1 MQNVAAYLYRA
12 KQKSGKY
19 HLFTYF
25 EVKSDDHAETKR
37 DFLFMEAGHSKADY
51 FAPVRIDFP
60 VVDELPAE
68 GEFSE
73 TFWLTWALESDAG
86 KTCVPRDTLDPSVA
100 FPKLYPYMTKPA
112 GGAGAAGNSRST
124 EKPQVVQEQQKPAG
138 EYFAS
143 SLDKHTVIA
152 AAWLYGNNCLKL
164 NDEQLAAAKALV
176 MDDAQRYPQNVILAL
191 TSLKQFAHTYPE
203 MPITVISGMK
213 AIWPPFGK
221 VPELGKLCQ
230 FATEYLDA
238 TVEQR
243 AGVISKW
250 QTSAAGGAKPTAPVD
265 TEATSTMAI
274 IPPIGDVALRKH
286 VALSITGVNPSLAKA
301 RDVTNANG
309 IEDARDPAWRAWYT
323 TYSVIPGIQE
333 VDTDTRHAIIS
344 DGLKNLKLLTDN
356 EGRLHFVK
364 SRLAGHPACP
374 ELADYT
380 QPTSAND
387 GVNADSVQQEPESAQ
402 QNGADVQQ
410 TATEAQQAASNAGE
424 KDEVVAEFETERCA
438 WLRAEIRTALAGTT
452 GVMDESDV
460 AELTAA
466 VGDGISHSY
475 IARLLAK
482 EIETCDPFKQLI
494 ADEVHHLTC
503 DVLENWQDKK
513 NPRVAF
519 IDSRVEFYL
528 QEARRAAEQ
537 KCQEMAA
544 SIDGTTSGAQ
554 QQENQE
560 PARVDASNEGVK
572 TEVAQQQPGEL
583 RSMGGGFFDVST
595 LFNESPLAKV
605 DAAGAT
611 TGDDVREF
619 LDSSTET
626 ADVSGETAGL
636 SGKNVNT
643 AAPVEVQNEAAA
655 AVDDA
660 PRREEPAAPAYFEPG
675 RYLDIPNEVYHS
687 ANGISSTMAK
697 DARIS
702 LMYYHGRHV
711 IKTIQR
717 ERTDALTFGSLVHA
731 LALEPEKLDEEFI
744 VEPLIPEGAFTDTAS
759 MRAFIELHNATLPK
773 RTDADTLRAVIEK
786 HNATLQAPYALG
798 GNADEI
804 GQFYML
810 LPPEFQS
817 IPEDAKITATAMKAC
832 IKEYNATLPA
842 PLKTTGG
849 RDALLEQLATID
861 PEFVEKERAI
871 PAPLPVS
878 GSKEDMAARIKTIL
892 PTAVFADEVISA
904 WKNSND
910 QRQPITQAQMKH
922 AKAIQRAL
930 FTHPAAGQ
938 LLQHPQRAV
947 EVSYFGIDEE
957 TGLELR
963 VRPDLEIEAGGLRTG
978 FDLKTV
984 SMGNVKQSAL
994 RARLHREIIERD
1006 YHLSAGMYCD
1016 VAALDQ
1022 FFWIFVNKDEHY
1034 HWVAIVEASADLL
1047 ELGRLEYR
1055 KTLRDIKQ
1063 AQDTGVWPEP
1073 ITEEIVDDIN
1083 DFDQRRMEAL
1093 RVA

>member
-12 KQKSGKY
+12 KQKSGKN

-25 EVKSDDHAETKR
+25 EAKSDDHAETKR

-51 FAPVRIDFP
+51 FVPVRIDFP

-73 TFWLTWALESDAG
+73 TFWLTWALDSDAS

-112 GGAGAAGNSRST
+112 GGAGAAENGRST

-143 SLDKHTVIA
+143 NLDKHTVIA

-203 MPITVISGMK
+203 MPITAISGMK

-250 QTSAAGGAKPTAPVD
+250 QTSAAGGTKPAETAPEEPLR
-265 TEATSTMAI
+265 TESGAILTNGAEPATGTPIDSLQMLETVIGCALYPSDFDISNPPGAI
-274 IPPIGDVALRKH
+274 IRAVTEMKKRNDEALKAWNEQLSATPGVLQFSRQAIVALIRGAEENLH
-286 VALSITGVNPSLAKA
+286 VTPGALRSYI
-301 RDVTNANG
+301 NANL
-309 IEDARDPAWRAWYT
+309 I
-323 TYSVIPGIQE
+323 E
-333 VDTDTRHAIIS
+333 VDAI
-344 DGLKNLKLLTDN
+344 
-356 EGRLHFVK
+356 
-364 SRLAGHPACP
+364 P
-374 ELADYT
+374 
-380 QPTSAND
+380 
-387 GVNADSVQQEPESAQ
+387 AQ
-402 QNGADVQQ
+402 QNAETVQQ
-410 TATEAQQAASNAGE
+410 IGAEAQQAASNVGE

-438 WLRAEIRTALAGTT
+438 WLRAEIRAALAGTT

-466 VGDGISHSY
+466 VGEGISHSY

-513 NPRVAF
+513 EPRVAF

-537 KCQEMAA
+537 KCREMAA
-544 SIDGTTSGAQ
+544 AIDGADSTPLP
-554 QQENQE
+554 QENPE
-560 PARVDASNEGVK
+560 SARVDDSDDGKK
-572 TEVAQQQPGEL
+572 TEIDQHPGEL

-595 LFNESPLAKV
+595 LFSESPLAKV
-605 DAAGAT
+605 STAGAT

-626 ADVSGETAGL
+626 ADVSGETAEL
-636 SGKNVNT
+636 SGENVDT
-643 AAPVEVQNEAAA
+643 AAPAEVQSEATA

-660 PRREEPAAPAYFEPG
+660 PRREVPAAPAYFEPG

-717 ERTDALTFGSLVHA
+717 ERTDPMTFGSLVHA
-731 LALEPEKLDEEFI
+731 LALEPEKLDEEFS
-744 VEPLIPEGAFTDTAS
+744 VEPVIPEGAFTDTAS
-759 MRAFIELHNATLPK
+759 MRAFIEQHNATLPK
-773 RTDADTLRAVIEK
+773 QTDSDTLRAVIEK
-786 HNATLQAPYALG
+786 HNATLPAPYALG

-817 IPEDAKITATAMKAC
+817 IPEEAKITATAMKAC
-832 IKEYNATLPA
+832 IKEYNATLTA

-904 WKNSND
+904 WKNNND
-910 QRQPITQAQMKH
+910 QRQTITQAQMKH

-930 FTHPAAGQ
+930 FTHPSAGK

-1022 FFWIFVNKDEHY
+1022 FFWIVVNKDEGY

>member
-12 KQKSGKY
+12 KQKSGKN

-25 EVKSDDHAETKR
+25 EAKSDDHAETKR

-73 TFWLTWALESDAG
+73 TFWLTWALESDAS

-112 GGAGAAGNSRST
+112 GGAGAAENSRTT
-124 EKPQVVQEQQKPAG
+124 EKTQVVQEQQKPAG

-203 MPITVISGMK
+203 MPITAISGMK

-243 AGVISKW
+243 AGVITKW
-250 QTSAAGGAKPTAPVD
+250 QTSAAGGAKPTETAPEEPLRTASGAILTNGAEPAAGTPIDSLQMLETVIGCALYPSD
-265 TEATSTMAI
+265 FDISNPPGAI
-274 IPPIGDVALRKH
+274 IRAVNEMKKRNDEALKAWNEQLSATPGVLQFSRQAIVALVRGAEENLH
-286 VALSITGVNPSLAKA
+286 VTPGALRSYI
-301 RDVTNANG
+301 NANL
-309 IEDARDPAWRAWYT
+309 I
-323 TYSVIPGIQE
+323 E
-333 VDTDTRHAIIS
+333 VDA
-344 DGLKNLKLLTDN
+344 K
-356 EGRLHFVK
+356 
-364 SRLAGHPACP
+364 P
-374 ELADYT
+374 
-380 QPTSAND
+380 
-387 GVNADSVQQEPESAQ
+387 AQ
-402 QNGADVQQ
+402 QNTETVQQ
-410 TATEAQQAASNAGE
+410 TGAEAQQAASNAGE

-438 WLRAEIRTALAGTT
+438 WLRAEIRAALAGTT

-460 AELTAA
+460 EELTAA
-466 VGDGISHSY
+466 VGEGISHSY

-482 EIETCDPFKQLI
+482 EIETCDPFNQLV
-494 ADEVHHLTC
+494 ADDVHHLTC

-513 NPRVAF
+513 DPRVAY

-528 QEARRAAEQ
+528 QEARRESER
-537 KCQEMAA
+537 KYQEMVAA
-544 SIDGTTSGAQ
+544 TDASASGAQ
-554 QQENQE
+554 QQEN
-560 PARVDASNEGVK
+560 PAPERVDASNEGVK

-583 RSMGGGFFDVST
+583 RSMGDGRFDVSE
-595 LFNESPLAKV
+595 LFDASPLAKV
-605 DAAGAT
+605 GTT

-626 ADVSGETAGL
+626 AGVSGETAEL
-636 SGKNVNT
+636 SGENVDT
-643 AAPVEVQNEAAA
+643 AAPFEVQNEAAA
-655 AVDDA
+655 AVVDA

-731 LALEPEKLDEEFI
+731 LALEPEKLDEEFS
-744 VEPLIPEGAFTDTAS
+744 VEPVIPEGAFTDTAS
-759 MRAFIELHNATLPK
+759 MRAFIEQHNATLPK
-773 RTDADTLRAVIEK
+773 QTDADTLRAVIEK

-904 WKNSND
+904 WKNNND
-910 QRQPITQAQMKH
+910 QRQTITQAQMKH

-930 FTHPAAGQ
+930 FTHPSVGQ
-938 LLQHPQRAV
+938 LLQNPQRAV

-963 VRPDLEIEAGGLRTG
+963 VRPDLEIEAVGLRIG
-978 FDLKTV
+978 YDLKTV

-1034 HWVAIVEASADLL
+1034 HWIAIVEASADLL

-1063 AQDTGVWPEP
+1063 AQDTDVWPEP

>member
-12 KQKSGKY
+12 KQKSGKN

-25 EVKSDDHAETKR
+25 EAKSDDHAETKR
-37 DFLFMEAGHSKADY
+37 DFLFMEAGHSKSDY

-73 TFWLTWALESDAG
+73 TFWLTWALESDAS

-112 GGAGAAGNSRST
+112 GGAGAAENSRTT
-124 EKPQVVQEQQKPAG
+124 EKTQVVQEQQKPAG

-203 MPITVISGMK
+203 MPITAISGMK

-243 AGVISKW
+243 AGVITKW
-250 QTSAAGGAKPTAPVD
+250 QTSAAGGAKPAETAPEGPLR
-265 TEATSTMAI
+265 TESGAILTNGTEPATGTPIDSLQMLETVIGCALYPSDFDISNPPGAI
-274 IPPIGDVALRKH
+274 IRAVTEMKKRNDAALKAWNEQLSATPGVLQFSRQAIVALIRGAEENLH
-286 VALSITGVNPSLAKA
+286 VTPGALRSYI
-301 RDVTNANG
+301 NANL
-309 IEDARDPAWRAWYT
+309 T
-323 TYSVIPGIQE
+323 E
-333 VDTDTRHAIIS
+333 VDA
-344 DGLKNLKLLTDN
+344 K
-356 EGRLHFVK
+356 
-364 SRLAGHPACP
+364 P
-374 ELADYT
+374 
-380 QPTSAND
+380 
-387 GVNADSVQQEPESAQ
+387 AQ
-402 QNGADVQQ
+402 QNTETVQQ
-410 TATEAQQAASNAGE
+410 TGAEAQQAASNAGE
-424 KDEVVAEFETERCA
+424 KDDVIAEFETERRA
-438 WLRAEIRTALAGTT
+438 WLRTEIRAALNGATT
-452 GVMDESDV
+452 VMGESDV
-460 AELTAA
+460 AELIAA
-466 VGDGISHSY
+466 IGDVSRGSIV
-475 IARLLAK
+475 RLLAK
-482 EIETCDPFKQLI
+482 EIETCDPFNQLV
-494 ADEVHHLTC
+494 ADDVHHITC
-503 DVLENWQDKK
+503 DVLENWTDDKEQ
-513 NPRVAF
+513 RLAF
-519 IDSRVEFYL
+519 LDQRVEYNL
-528 QEARRAAEQ
+528 QEARRESER
-537 KCQEMAA
+537 KCQEIAA
-544 SIDGTTSGAQ
+544 TIDATADQ
-554 QQENQE
+554 PENPE
-560 PARVDASNEGVK
+560 STRVDASNEGEK
-572 TEVAQQQPGEL
+572 TEVAAPAKGEL
-583 RSMGGGFFDVST
+583 RSIGGGHFSYDPAEMFAA
-595 LFNESPLAKV
+595 SPLAKV

-626 ADVSGETAGL
+626 ADVSGETAEL
-636 SGKNVNT
+636 SGENVNT
-643 AAPVEVQNEAAA
+643 AAPAEVQSEATA

-660 PRREEPAAPAYFEPG
+660 PRREAPAAPAYFEPG

-731 LALEPEKLDEEFI
+731 LALEPEKLDEEFS
-744 VEPLIPEGAFTDTAS
+744 VEPVIPEGAFTDTAS
-759 MRAFIELHNATLPK
+759 MRAFIEQHNATLPK
-773 RTDADTLRAVIEK
+773 QTDADTLRAMIEK
-786 HNATLQAPYALG
+786 HNATLPAPYALG
-798 GNADEI
+798 GNYEETA
-804 GQFYML
+804 QFYVS
-810 LPPEFQS
+810 LPVEFQS
-817 IPEDAKITATAMKAC
+817 LATAEPTASAMKGC
-832 IKEYNATLPA
+832 IKKYNATLPA

-849 RDALLEQLATID
+849 RDALLEQLAAID

-904 WKNSND
+904 WKNNND
-910 QRQPITQAQMKH
+910 QRQLITQAQMKH
-922 AKAIQRAL
+922 AKAIQHAL
-930 FTHPAAGQ
+930 LSHPEAGKW
-938 LLQHPQRAV
+938 LQHPRRAT

-957 TGLELR
+957 TGLEVR
-963 VRPDLEIEAGGLRTG
+963 VRPDLEIDTG
-978 FDLKTV
+978 ARRIAVDLKTV
-984 SMGNVKQSAL
+984 SLPNVKQDNL

-1006 YHLSAGMYCD
+1006 YHMSAGMYCD
-1016 VAALDQ
+1016 VGMFDQ
-1022 FFWIFVNKDEHY
+1022 FFWIFVNKEPGY
-1034 HWVAIVEASADLL
+1034 HWVAVVEASAD
-1047 ELGRLEYR
+1047 ELAWGRAIY
-1055 KTLRDIKQ
+1055 KKQ
-1063 AQDTGVWPEP
+1063 LAAIRSAMDTGIWPEP
-1073 ITEEIVDDIN
+1073 ITEVFTDTLTDYELSRLKELN
-1083 DFDQRRMEAL
+1083 GEPS
-1093 RVA
+1093 

>member
-12 KQKSGKY
+12 KQKSGKN

-25 EVKSDDHAETKR
+25 EAKSDDHAETKR

-51 FAPVRIDFP
+51 FTPVRIDFP

-73 TFWLTWALESDAG
+73 TFWLTWALESDAS

-112 GGAGAAGNSRST
+112 GGAGAAENSRST
-124 EKPQVVQEQQKPAG
+124 EKTQVVQEQQKPAG

-176 MDDAQRYPQNVILAL
+176 MYDAQRYPQNVILAL

-203 MPITVISGMK
+203 MPITAISGMK

-243 AGVISKW
+243 AGVITKW
-250 QTSAAGGAKPTAPVD
+250 QTSAAGGAKPAETAPEEPLR
-265 TEATSTMAI
+265 TESGAILTNGAEPATGTPIDSLQMLETVIGCALYPSDFDISNPPGAI
-274 IPPIGDVALRKH
+274 IRAVNEMKKRNDEALKAWNEQLSATPGVLQFSRQAIVALVRGAEENLY
-286 VALSITGVNPSLAKA
+286 VTPGALRTYI
-301 RDVTNANG
+301 NANL
-309 IEDARDPAWRAWYT
+309 I
-323 TYSVIPGIQE
+323 E
-333 VDTDTRHAIIS
+333 VDA
-344 DGLKNLKLLTDN
+344 K
-356 EGRLHFVK
+356 
-364 SRLAGHPACP
+364 P
-374 ELADYT
+374 
-380 QPTSAND
+380 
-387 GVNADSVQQEPESAQ
+387 VQQNTET
-402 QNGADVQQ
+402 VQQ
-410 TATEAQQAASNAGE
+410 TGAEAQQAASDAGE
-424 KDEVVAEFETERCA
+424 KDEVVAEFETERRT
-438 WLRAEIRTALAGTT
+438 WLRTEIRAALNGTT
-452 GVMDESDV
+452 TVMGESDV
-460 AELTAA
+460 SELIAA
-466 VGDGISHSY
+466 IGDVSRGS

-482 EIETCDPFKQLI
+482 EIETCDPFNQLV
-494 ADEVHHLTC
+494 ADDVHHITC
-503 DVLENWQDKK
+503 DVLENWTDDKEQ
-513 NPRVAF
+513 RVAF
-519 IDSRVEFYL
+519 LDQRVEYNL
-528 QEARRAAEQ
+528 QEARRASEQ

-544 SIDGTTSGAQ
+544 AIDGT
-554 QQENQE
+554 
-560 PARVDASNEGVK
+560 ASS
-572 TEVAQQQPGEL
+572 AQQQPGEL
-583 RSMGGGFFDVST
+583 RSMGGGRFDVSE
-595 LFNESPLAKV
+595 LFDASPLAKV
-605 DAAGAT
+605 GAT
-611 TGDDVREF
+611 TGGDVREF

-626 ADVSGETAGL
+626 ADVSGETAEL
-636 SGKNVNT
+636 SGENVDT
-643 AAPVEVQNEAAA
+643 AAPAEVQSEATA

-660 PRREEPAAPAYFEPG
+660 PRREVPAAPAYFEPG

-731 LALEPEKLDEEFI
+731 LALEPEKLDEEFS
-744 VEPLIPEGAFTDTAS
+744 VEPVIPEGAFTDTAS
-759 MRAFIELHNATLPK
+759 MRAFIEQHNATLPK
-773 RTDADTLRAVIEK
+773 QTDADTLRAVIEK
-786 HNATLQAPYALG
+786 HNATLPTPYALG

-810 LPPEFQS
+810 LPPKFQS
-817 IPEDAKITATAMKAC
+817 IPEEAKITATAMKAC

-842 PLKTTGG
+842 PLKTTGS

-930 FTHPAAGQ
+930 FTHPSAGQ

>member
-12 KQKSGKY
+12 KQKSGKN

-25 EVKSDDHAETKR
+25 EAKSDDHAETKR

-51 FAPVRIDFP
+51 FVPVRIDFP
-60 VVDELPAE
+60 VVDELPTE

-112 GGAGAAGNSRST
+112 GGAGAAENGRST

-143 SLDKHTVIA
+143 NLDKHTVIA

-213 AIWPPFGK
+213 SIWPPFGK

-250 QTSAAGGAKPTAPVD
+250 QTSAAGGTKPAETAPEEPLRTESGAILTNGAEPATGTPIDSLQMLETVIGCALYPSDFDISNPPGAIIRAVTEMKKRNDEALKAWNEQLSATPGVLQFSRQAIVALIRGAEENLHVTPGALRSYINANLIEVDAKP
-265 TEATSTMAI
+265 
-274 IPPIGDVALRKH
+274 
-286 VALSITGVNPSLAKA
+286 
-301 RDVTNANG
+301 
-309 IEDARDPAWRAWYT
+309 
-323 TYSVIPGIQE
+323 
-333 VDTDTRHAIIS
+333 
-344 DGLKNLKLLTDN
+344 
-356 EGRLHFVK
+356 
-364 SRLAGHPACP
+364 
-374 ELADYT
+374 
-380 QPTSAND
+380 
-387 GVNADSVQQEPESAQ
+387 AQ
-402 QNGADVQQ
+402 QNTETVQQ
-410 TATEAQQAASNAGE
+410 TGAEAQQAASNAGE

-438 WLRAEIRTALAGTT
+438 WLRAEIRAALAGTT

-466 VGDGISHSY
+466 VGEGISHSY

-494 ADEVHHLTC
+494 ADEVHHITC
-503 DVLENWQDKK
+503 DVLENWTDDKEQ
-513 NPRVAF
+513 RVAF
-519 IDSRVEFYL
+519 LDQRVEYNL
-528 QEARRAAEQ
+528 QEARRASEQ

-544 SIDGTTSGAQ
+544 AIDGT
-554 QQENQE
+554 
-560 PARVDASNEGVK
+560 ASS
-572 TEVAQQQPGEL
+572 AQQQPGEL
-583 RSMGGGFFDVST
+583 RSMGGGRFDVSE
-595 LFNESPLAKV
+595 LFDASPLAKV
-605 DAAGAT
+605 GAT
-611 TGDDVREF
+611 TGGDVREF

-626 ADVSGETAGL
+626 ADVSGETAEL
-636 SGKNVNT
+636 SGENVDT
-643 AAPVEVQNEAAA
+643 AAPAEVQSEATA

-660 PRREEPAAPAYFEPG
+660 PRREVPAAPAYFEPG

-731 LALEPEKLDEEFI
+731 LALEPEKLDEEFS
-744 VEPLIPEGAFTDTAS
+744 VEPVIPEGAFTDTAS
-759 MRAFIELHNATLPK
+759 MRAFIEQHNATLPK
-773 RTDADTLRAVIEK
+773 QTDADTLRAVIEK
-786 HNATLQAPYALG
+786 HNATLPTPYALG

-810 LPPEFQS
+810 LPPKFQS
-817 IPEDAKITATAMKAC
+817 IPEEAKITATAMKAC

-842 PLKTTGG
+842 PLKTTGS

-930 FTHPAAGQ
+930 FTHPSAGQ

>member
-12 KQKSGKY
+12 KQKSGKN

-25 EVKSDDHAETKR
+25 EAKSDDHAETKR

-73 TFWLTWALESDAG
+73 TFWLTWALESDAS

-112 GGAGAAGNSRST
+112 GGAGAAENSRTT
-124 EKPQVVQEQQKPAG
+124 EKTQVVQEQQKTAG

-203 MPITVISGMK
+203 MPITAISGIK

-243 AGVISKW
+243 AGVITKW
-250 QTSAAGGAKPTAPVD
+250 QTSAAGGTKPVETAPEEPLRTVSGAILTNGAEPATGTPIDSLQTLETVIGCALYPSDFDISNPPGAIIRAVNEMKKRNDEALKAWNEQLSATPGVLQFSRQAIVALVRGAEENLHVTPGALRTYINANLIEVDAKP
-265 TEATSTMAI
+265 
-274 IPPIGDVALRKH
+274 
-286 VALSITGVNPSLAKA
+286 
-301 RDVTNANG
+301 
-309 IEDARDPAWRAWYT
+309 
-323 TYSVIPGIQE
+323 
-333 VDTDTRHAIIS
+333 
-344 DGLKNLKLLTDN
+344 
-356 EGRLHFVK
+356 
-364 SRLAGHPACP
+364 
-374 ELADYT
+374 
-380 QPTSAND
+380 
-387 GVNADSVQQEPESAQ
+387 VQQNTETE
-402 QNGADVQQ
+402 QQ
-410 TATEAQQAASNAGE
+410 TGAEAQQAASDAGE
-424 KDEVVAEFETERCA
+424 KDEVVAEFETERRT
-438 WLRAEIRTALAGTT
+438 WLRTEIRAALNGTT
-452 GVMDESDV
+452 TVMDESDV
-460 AELTAA
+460 SELIAA
-466 VGDGISHSY
+466 IGDVSRGS

-482 EIETCDPFKQLI
+482 EIETCDPFNQLS
-494 ADEVHHLTC
+494 ADDVHHIIY
-503 DVLENWQDKK
+503 DVLEYWTDDKER
-513 NPRVAF
+513 RVAF
-519 IDSRVEFYL
+519 LDQRVEHYL
-528 QEARRAAEQ
+528 QKARRASEQ
-537 KCQEMAA
+537 KCREMAA
-544 SIDGTTSGAQ
+544 AIDGSGSGAL
-554 QQENQE
+554 QQEN
-560 PARVDASNEGVK
+560 PAPERVDASNEGVK

-583 RSMGGGFFDVST
+583 RSMGGGRFDVSE
-595 LFNESPLAKV
+595 LFDASPLAKV
-605 DAAGAT
+605 GAT
-611 TGDDVREF
+611 TGEDVREF

-626 ADVSGETAGL
+626 AGVSGEMAEL
-636 SGKNVNT
+636 SGENVDT
-643 AAPVEVQNEAAA
+643 AAPVEVQNGA
-655 AVDDA
+655 AVTVVDA
-660 PRREEPAAPAYFEPG
+660 PLREEPAAPAYFEPG

-717 ERTDALTFGSLVHA
+717 ERTDPMTFGSLVHA
-731 LALEPEKLDEEFI
+731 LALEPEKLDEEFS
-744 VEPLIPEGAFTDTAS
+744 VEPVIPEGAFTDTAS
-759 MRAFIELHNATLPK
+759 MRAFIEQHNATLPK
-773 RTDADTLRAVIEK
+773 QTDADTLRAVIEK

-904 WKNSND
+904 WKNSSD
-910 QRQPITQAQMKH
+910 QRQTITQAQMKH

-930 FTHPAAGQ
+930 FTHPSAGQ

-1034 HWVAIVEASADLL
+1034 HWIAIVEASADLL

>member
-12 KQKSGKY
+12 KQKSGKN

-25 EVKSDDHAETKR
+25 EAKSDDHAETKR

-73 TFWLTWALESDAG
+73 TFWMTWALESDAS

-112 GGAGAAGNSRST
+112 GGAGAAENSRTT
-124 EKPQVVQEQQKPAG
+124 EKTQVVQEQQKTAG

-203 MPITVISGMK
+203 MPITAISGMK

-243 AGVISKW
+243 AGVITKW
-250 QTSAAGGAKPTAPVD
+250 QTSAAGGAKPAETAPDEPLRTASGAILTNGAEPAAGTPIDSLQMLETVIGCALYPSD
-265 TEATSTMAI
+265 FDISNPPGAI
-274 IPPIGDVALRKH
+274 IRAVNEMKKRNDEALKVWNEQLSATPGVLQFSRQAIVALVRGAKENLH
-286 VALSITGVNPSLAKA
+286 VTPGALRSYI
-301 RDVTNANG
+301 NANL
-309 IEDARDPAWRAWYT
+309 I
-323 TYSVIPGIQE
+323 E
-333 VDTDTRHAIIS
+333 VDA
-344 DGLKNLKLLTDN
+344 K
-356 EGRLHFVK
+356 
-364 SRLAGHPACP
+364 P
-374 ELADYT
+374 
-380 QPTSAND
+380 
-387 GVNADSVQQEPESAQ
+387 AQ
-402 QNGADVQQ
+402 QNTETVQQ
-410 TATEAQQAASNAGE
+410 TGAEAQQAASNAGE

-438 WLRAEIRTALAGTT
+438 WLRAEIRAALAGTT

-466 VGDGISHSY
+466 VGEGISHSY

-482 EIETCDPFKQLI
+482 EIETCDPFNQLV
-494 ADEVHHLTC
+494 ADDVHHLTC

-513 NPRVAF
+513 DPRVAY

-528 QEARRAAEQ
+528 QEARRESER
-537 KCQEMAA
+537 KYQEMVAA
-544 SIDGTTSGAQ
+544 TDASASGAL
-554 QQENQE
+554 QQEN
-560 PARVDASNEGVK
+560 PAPERDGASNEGVK

-583 RSMGGGFFDVST
+583 SSMGGGHFSYDPAEMFAA
-595 LFNESPLAKV
+595 SPLAKV

-626 ADVSGETAGL
+626 AEVSGETAEL
-636 SGKNVNT
+636 SGENVDT
-643 AAPVEVQNEAAA
+643 AAPVV
-655 AVDDA
+655 DA

-731 LALEPEKLDEEFI
+731 LALEPEKLDEEFS
-744 VEPLIPEGAFTDTAS
+744 VEPVIPEGAFTDTAS
-759 MRAFIELHNATLPK
+759 MRAFIEQHNATLPK
-773 RTDADTLRAVIEK
+773 QTDADTLRAVIEK

-871 PAPLPVS
+871 PAPLPIS

-904 WKNSND
+904 WKNGND

-930 FTHPAAGQ
+930 FTHPSVGQ
-938 LLQHPQRAV
+938 LLQNPQRAV

-963 VRPDLEIEAGGLRTG
+963 VRPDLEIEAVGLRIG
-978 FDLKTV
+978 YDLKTV

-1034 HWVAIVEASADLL
+1034 HWIAIVEASADLL